1 MAELDHIKRR
11 ILNQAV
17 RENVDTIR
25 GRFSGRPPRASR
37 TLARLGRV
45 FSIVAIPAAL
55 FATYLL
61 ASLSDERLQAGVAE
75 EAARVRGGEAAQVAA
90 PRRGP
95 VIEVNASGA
104 AAIDPAVFPLVV
116 RRIVLDPGHGGD
128 NRGTES
134 PGGLVEKELTLD
146 IAERLRRLLEAQSF
160 DVRMTRVADE
170 EMSLED
176 RARLANRE
184 RGDIFVSIHVNW
196 LETRTR
202 GIETYYLG
210 PTDDP
215 FLTRLAARENVGA
228 GYSLADL
235 RDLVERVYVNAR
247 QGESQRLAA
256 SVQTSLYRS
265 LKTMSPDLQNRGVK
279 KAPFAVLT
287 GTEMPAILAEV
298 SCLSNEKETRLL
310 KTAEYRQHIA
320 QALYDGIESYS
331 RALNQ
336 TNHRGS

>member
-11 ILNQAV
+11 ILHQAV
-17 RENVDTIR
+17 RENVDTIQGRFR
-25 GRFSGRPPRASR
+25 GRRLRTSRA
-37 TLARLGRV
+37 LARLGRA

-61 ASLSDERLQAGVAE
+61 ASLSDERLQVGAAE
-75 EAARVRGGEAAQVAA
+75 EAARARSAEAAPVAA
-90 PRRGP
+90 PRPAP
-95 VIEVNASGA
+95 VIEVTA
-104 AAIDPAVFPLVV
+104 AGTEAIDPAVFPLSV
-116 RRIVLDPGHGGD
+116 RRIVLDPGHGGE
-128 NRGTES
+128 NRGTET

-146 IAERLRRLLEAQSF
+146 IAERLRRLLERRSF

-170 EMSLED
+170 DISLED
-176 RARLANRE
+176 RAGMANRE

-215 FLTRLAARENVGA
+215 FLTRLAARENLGS

-235 RDLVERVYVNAR
+235 RDLVEKVYVNAR
-247 QGESQRLAA
+247 QGESRRLAA
-256 SVQTSLYRS
+256 AVQTSLFRS
-265 LKTMSPDLQNRGVK
+265 LRTTSPDLQNRGVK

-298 SCLSNEKETRLL
+298 SCLSNEKEARLL
-310 KTAEYRQHIA
+310 MTGEYRQHIA
-320 QALYDGIESYS
+320 QALFDGIESYS

-336 TNHRGS
+336 MNHRGS